1 MIDKITSL
9 DIFVICV
16 IVATL
21 RSGRDRTRQSEFN
34 YESIWD
40 LGNRKK
46 LFVMRRHLFFHQEDT
61 YFACNFSDCIF
72 KINIDIKFKRISMA
86 GKSLILCL
94 ATPLLI
100 QLSNFRPW

>member
-21 RSGRDRTRQSEFN
+21 RSGRDRTWQSEFN

-46 LFVMRRHLFFHQEDT
+46 LFVMRRHLFFFTKKTPILH
-61 YFACNFSDCIF
+61 A
-72 KINIDIKFKRISMA
+72 ISQIA
-86 GKSLILCL
+86 FL
-94 ATPLLI
+94 
-100 QLSNFRPW
+100 R